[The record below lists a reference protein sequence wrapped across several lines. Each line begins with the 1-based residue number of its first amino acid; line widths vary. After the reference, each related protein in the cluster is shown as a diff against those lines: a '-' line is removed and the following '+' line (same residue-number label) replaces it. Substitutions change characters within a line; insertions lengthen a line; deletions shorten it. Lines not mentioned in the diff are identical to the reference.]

1 MIIRG
6 IKFCKYIK
14 YLGVYLGNDKN
25 ECHTLNWENKLEN
38 FEKLLDNWKT
48 KNLTL
53 YTKIDFLKTYALAK
67 LTFLLSLLHIPEGYL
82 QKIEKA
88 VYNFLWGKNG

>member
-1 MIIRG
+1 MS
-6 IKFCKYIK
+6 Y
-14 YLGVYLGNDKN
+14 
-25 ECHTLNWENKLEN
+25 LNWENKLEN

-82 QKIEKA
+82 QQINEA
-88 VYNFLWGKNG
+88 VFNFLWGKTD